1 MDKIKKYFKNPS
13 SKEDINSYV
22 DLCFKDIIKNSYLKT
37 YDDVNENDE
46 ILNKFINNAR
56 YEIAFTTNENNE
68 TYLNEIK
75 VYCFINEQEKLVGT
89 INKISKES
97 LGSYN
102 FSSEFN
108 NNPGKEHTL
117 AGLILNSLRIS
128 ISGVYLYYL
137 I

>member
-108 NNPGKEHTL
+108 NPGKEHTL

>member
-46 ILNKFINNAR
+46 ILNTFINNSR
-56 YEIAFTTNENNE
+56 YEIAFATNENNE

-75 VYCFINEQEKLVGT
+75 VYCFINEQEKLIGT
-89 INKISKES
+89 INKTSKES
-97 LGSYN
+97 LGSYI
-102 FSSEFN
+102 FSSEL